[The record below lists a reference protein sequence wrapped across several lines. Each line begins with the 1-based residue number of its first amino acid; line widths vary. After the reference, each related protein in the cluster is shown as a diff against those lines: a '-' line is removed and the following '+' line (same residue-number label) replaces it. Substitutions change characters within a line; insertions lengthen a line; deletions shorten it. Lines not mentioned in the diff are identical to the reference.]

1 MKLYADGP
9 VRRLRQQVGDLLVVC
24 WTLLCLWLSQVV
36 HDATL
41 LLAEPGRRTEAAA
54 TGLAGRLRDAGT
66 TVADLPL
73 VGDRARTPFDEAGR
87 AADRLAAA
95 GASPGAAGLGPGLS
109 RSVGRARVP

>member
-24 WTLLCLWLSQVV
+24 WTLLCLWLAQVV

-87 AADRLAAA
+87 AADRLGGGGGPPRA
-95 GASPGAAGLGPGLS
+95 GAGGAGALL
-109 RSVGRARVP
+109 